1 MTRVE
6 YICSQQNV
14 GRSVLG
20 VLPIHYPKE
29 LLTALDILAV
39 EMWGPPGPPR
49 GPGAGRIQTYVCAVA
64 RNALAFISSG
74 AANAVDGLLFP
85 HTCDSIQGLSTVAV
99 DLGGWR
105 KPSFRFIHAKG
116 DDRPSARR
124 YMEREMRALT
134 AELEAFS
141 GSTLDDQRLHDAI
154 LLHREIDLL
163 RANLL
168 DQRARLVM
176 SDAEL
181 YSVLRR
187 GEFLWPE
194 DHLAEL
200 RQTAERIDPLRAMSA
215 TPILVTGI
223 VPEPM
228 SILEAFEDA
237 GLYVAADDYAAIGR
251 RVNRRAPGSL
261 EDPFAALIDLYF
273 AAVPCPTRQANQ
285 TRRADYLAEL
295 VDRSGAEGAI
305 IHTVKFCEPELFDVP
320 VLQRRFEQ
328 RGIPVL
334 YLESELE
341 HQLAGQTITRIEAF
355 GEMLG
360 QSAARRVG

>member
-1 MTRVE
+1 MDRVE
-6 YICSQQNV
+6 YIRSQQKA
-14 GRSVLG
+14 GRSALG

-49 GPGAGRIQTYVCAVA
+49 GPDAGRIQSYVCAVA
-64 RNALAFISSG
+64 RNALAFIASG
-74 AANAVDGLLFP
+74 TADVVDGLLFP
-85 HTCDSIQGLSTVAV
+85 HTCDSIQGLSTVV
-99 DLGGWR
+99 TDLGGWSN
-105 KPSFRFIHAKG
+105 PSFRFFHPKG

-124 YMEREMRALT
+124 FMGRELRALA
-134 AELEAFS
+134 AELEPFS
-141 GSTLDDQRLHDAI
+141 NSTLDNQRLLEAI

-168 DQRARLVM
+168 DQRATLVM
-176 SDAEL
+176 SDPEL
-181 YSVLRR
+181 YSILRR

-194 DHLAEL
+194 DHLTEL
-200 RQTAERIDPLRAMSA
+200 KRTAEKMGSSPSMKGTA
-215 TPILVTGI
+215 ILVTGI

-228 SILEAFEDA
+228 SIFEAFNDA

-251 RVNRRAPGSL
+251 RVNRRPPDSL
-261 EDPFAALIDLYF
+261 HDPFAALIELYSS
-273 AAVPCPTRQANQ
+273 ATPCPTRQANQ
-285 TRRADYLAEL
+285 MQRAEYLSKL
-295 VDRSGAEGAI
+295 LGRSNSRGVV

-320 VLQRRFEQ
+320 VIQRRFAE

-341 HQLAGQTITRIEAF
+341 QQLTGQTITRIEAF

-360 QSAARRVG
+360 RSKTAGAA